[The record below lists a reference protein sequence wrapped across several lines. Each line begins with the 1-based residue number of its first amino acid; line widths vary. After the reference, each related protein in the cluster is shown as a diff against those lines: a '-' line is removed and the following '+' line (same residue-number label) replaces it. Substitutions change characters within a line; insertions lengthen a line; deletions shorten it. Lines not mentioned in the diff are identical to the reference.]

1 MEYVIIT
8 GASIDNLGAE
18 SMTCIAIEEAE
29 RLAPDCKIILAST
42 DKRGMQKFINYDVHS
57 YTFPLSLENYKRSVI
72 GKIIKKRISTN
83 YDAYYNKILPN
94 TRYIIDISG
103 YAFTTKFGMNT
114 IYEYLNRI
122 YVAKCYKI
130 KVIIMSQSWT
140 YYVFKFY
147 RKNHYQFSYK
157 IYIQIS
163 FSCYCT
169 GKKRI

>member
-130 KVIIMSQSWT
+130 KVIIMSQSFGPIMYSSFIEKIT
-140 YYVFKFY
+140 TNFLIKYIFKY
-147 RKNHYQFSYK
+147 PLVVTARE
-157 IYIQIS
+157 
-163 FSCYCT
+163 
-169 GKKRI
+169 KR